1 MKRLLVILFLI
12 PSLAF
17 GAYTEFYCDAASGD
31 NLNAGT
37 GGTNDYTTAG
47 GNWTNSTRVFTV
59 TDGTNPSTKIA
70 ANDFCSVYVTSG
82 ATVAT
87 FVGRVQSVQNATNGT
102 VTFTTAFMGANPS
115 NGTGT
120 MTLKHGG
127 FWKGP
132 NAGTA
137 FPLDRANVST
147 AMDTNSDQVRIN
159 LKNGTSYS
167 ISSGISTSTL
177 NNVTV
182 QGYSSS
188 AGDGGRAVIDG
199 STNSITL
206 VSDTSIESTWADI
219 IFASSA
225 TTGSV
230 NNYVMGGSGQTAIR
244 IVSHGARVS
253 GIATTGQGPTLIECE
268 AYSNNTSNTS
278 NRGGIDVFSGVVY
291 ASLLRCYSH
300 DNTGSN
306 NSGFTF
312 NNGAVVGGALLVT
325 QCIADSNGL
334 HGFVNVGGTSTNSG
348 AKAFINCDAYNN
360 GTDGLKI
367 VADTIASRYWIEN
380 CNFIKNGGKGINNVA
395 TGQFVQGY
403 VFNCGYGSGTQANG
417 GANVLGALVESG
429 AITYASGVTPWNA
442 PTTGDF
448 SNVLAAAQG
457 VGRGFF
463 TETDGTNTGT
473 VGHPDIG
480 AAQAQIGCTFPTPT
494 ATATATPTSTATA
507 TPTATATA
515 TFTPTSTPTATATA
529 TPTAPI
535 EASYG
540 FSQ

>member
-132 NAGTA
+132 NAAVA
-137 FPLDRANVST
+137 FPLDRAQIAS
-147 AMDTNSDQVRIN
+147 ARDTGNDQVRIN
-159 LKNGTSYS
+159 LKSGTSYS
-167 ISSGISTSTL
+167 ISSGISTSSAA
-177 NNVTV
+177 NITV
-182 QGYSSS
+182 QGYTTNP
-188 AGDGGRAVIDG
+188 GDGGKATIDG
-199 STNSITL
+199 STNAISLWI
-206 VSDTSIESTWADI
+206 SAESNLTVADL
-219 IFASSA
+219 IFVSSA
-225 TTGSV
+225 TTGSGS
-230 NNYVMGGSGQTAIR
+230 NLLLNGGQSRAVR
-244 IVSHGARVS
+244 VVSHGARNV
-253 GIATTGQGPTLIECE
+253 GIGTNGGANTEFIECE
-268 AYSNNTSNTS
+268 AYDNNKGNNTLS
-278 NRGGIDVFSGVVY
+278 GGFWMHDLQTVRLF
-291 ASLLRCYSH
+291 RCYSH

-306 NSGFTF
+306 NNGFYFDTTSQ
-312 NNGAVVGGALLVT
+312 GAMVVD
-325 QCIADSNGL
+325 CIADSNGL
-334 HGFVNVGGTSTNSG
+334 NGFYKAAVGVGIYH
-348 AKAFINCDAYNN
+348 FQNCDAYNN
-360 GTDGLKI
+360 GGDGIKLD
-367 VADTIASRYWIEN
+367 ADTGSTLVWIEN
-380 CNFIKNGGKGINNVA
+380 CNFIKNTGKGINNAA
-395 TGQFVQGY
+395 TTSQFVQGFVY
-403 VFNCGYGSGTQANG
+403 NCGYGSGTQVNG
-417 GANVLGALVESG
+417 GGDATLVGLQESG
-429 AITYASGVTPWNA
+429 KITYASNVTPYSA
-442 PTTGDF
+442 PTTGNF
-448 SNVLAAAQG
+448 SNVLSAAQG
-457 VGRGFF
+457 TGRGHF
-463 TETDGTNTGT
+463 EENDGTNTGT
-473 VGHPDIG
+473 VGYPDIG